1 MLFYLILYDFTNY
14 GIRDLIYGNNE
25 ENGLLEAVFI
35 IAKLIN
41 SFIFLDH
48 LETIK
53 ETLFFFPF
61 FFFSTVSNGPLRR
74 IPASVKSYD
83 IFMLHMV
90 LIVCTHGA
98 TSQTNKI
105 S

>member
-1 MLFYLILYDFTNY
+1 MLFYLILYDFSNY

-25 ENGLLEAVFI
+25 DNGLLEAVFV

-48 LETIK
+48 LEIIK
-53 ETLFFFPF
+53 ETPFFFP
-61 FFFSTVSNGPLRR
+61 STVSIESLRR

-98 TSQTNKI
+98 TSQMNKI

>member
-1 MLFYLILYDFTNY
+1 VFEQFLFLYYAMLFYLILYDFTNY

-25 ENGLLEAVFI
+25 ENGLLEAVFV

-53 ETLFFFPF
+53 ETLFFFLSF
-61 FFFSTVSNGPLRR
+61 FFLLFLMDLSGGYQPQLRVTTFLCC
-74 IPASVKSYD
+74 IWY
-83 IFMLHMV
+83 
-90 LIVCTHGA
+90 
-98 TSQTNKI
+98 
-105 S
+105 

>member
-25 ENGLLEAVFI
+25 DNGLLEAVFV

-48 LETIK
+48 LEIIK
-53 ETLFFFPF
+53 ETPF
-61 FFFSTVSNGPLRR
+61 FFSFYCFYR
-74 IPASVKSYD
+74 
-83 IFMLHMV
+83 
-90 LIVCTHGA
+90 
-98 TSQTNKI
+98 TSQEDT
-105 S
+105 SLS